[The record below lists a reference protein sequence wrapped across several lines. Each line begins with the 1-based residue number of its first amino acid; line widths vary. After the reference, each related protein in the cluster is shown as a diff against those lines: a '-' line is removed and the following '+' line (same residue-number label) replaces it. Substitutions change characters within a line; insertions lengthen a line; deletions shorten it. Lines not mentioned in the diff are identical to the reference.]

1 MWRCVVR
8 DLRSFMV
15 KVYRQQAGTL
25 VGTVQEVRTGRTV
38 PFQTMEE
45 LWLAVRGTS
54 PHSGTG
60 LSGSR
65 RGAAGKYESSERDRG
80 SDNDDKQ
87 S

>member
-1 MWRCVVR
+1 MR
-8 DLRSFMV
+8 DLRSYMV

-54 PHSGTG
+54 PHSGKE

-65 RGAAGKYESSERDRG
+65 RAGRAAAGGHESSEGDRG
-80 SDNDDKQ
+80 SNDDDEQ